1 LVEASGVRARIE
13 LLERYGRVY
22 GELGLAVAFTDGI
35 EGDDAKRVTRKG
47 WNQTPRLA
55 DGPFGAA
62 LLAGR
67 GLQRNPVVVLGAS
80 GLIGIDIDGPEGA
93 QLLRNLRSERLPR
106 TVTVETGKGWHLWY
120 RRPEGLEGA
129 AKIELG
135 PEGLEVAKDG
145 YLVAPPAL
153 HPSGHVYA
161 FASGREPWN
170 LPLAELSAE
179 PFLAHAK
186 RSRTAEIASHEPST
200 AGGRHRRLRRLAGAM
215 VRVGATDAAIL
226 AALLVENEH
235 GCYPPKDER
244 LVRELA
250 RDIAKRYRPEAV

>member
-1 LVEASGVRARIE
+1 MSERAD

-22 GELGLAVAFTDGI
+22 GELGLAIAFTDGI
-35 EGDDAKRVTRKG
+35 EGEDAKRVTRKG
-47 WNQTPRLA
+47 WNRTPKLA
-55 DGPFGAA
+55 DGSFGAA
-62 LLAGR
+62 FLAGR
-67 GLQRNPVVVLGAS
+67 CLQRNPVVVLGAS
-80 GLIGIDIDGPEGA
+80 GLIGVDIDGPEGA
-93 QLLRNLRSERLPR
+93 QLLRRITSERLPQ

-120 RRPEGLEGA
+120 RRPDGLAGA

-153 HPSGHVYA
+153 HPSGHVYG
-161 FASGREPWN
+161 FAAGREPWSVEI
-170 LPLAELSAE
+170 AELDVE

-186 RSRTAEIASHEPST
+186 RSRTAEIASHGPSV

-235 GCYPPKDER
+235 GCSPPKDER

-250 RDIAKRYRPEAV
+250 RDIATRYRPSETA